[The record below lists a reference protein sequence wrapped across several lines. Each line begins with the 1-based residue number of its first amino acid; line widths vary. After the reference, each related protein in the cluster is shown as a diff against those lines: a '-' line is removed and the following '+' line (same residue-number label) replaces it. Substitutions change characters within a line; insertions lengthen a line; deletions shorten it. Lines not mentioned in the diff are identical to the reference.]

1 MSRGFTYEIFSKKT
15 YESKENS
22 KRNFDL
28 MQFRK
33 YI

>member
-22 KRNFDL
+22 KTYDL